1 MGAIVG
7 LITALGP
14 VVLQQI
20 LPVLLPDNSSVLKL
34 LQEILPRIPNWIATG
49 EATIEIYENVATV
62 IRENRPPTSA
72 EWDALE
78 ASIAADQAKVRD
90 TSQDV

>member
-1 MGAIVG
+1 MGAIVS

-14 VVLQQI
+14 VALQAVLPAI
-20 LPVLLPDNSSVLKL
+20 LPDNSSVLKL
-34 LQEILPRIPNWIATG
+34 LQEIVPRIPKWIETGTATV
-49 EATIEIYENVATV
+49 ALYDNVMTV

-78 ASIAADQAKVRD
+78 ASIAADQAVVRD
-90 TSQDV
+90 KSRDV

>member
-1 MGAIVG
+1 MGSIVT

-14 VVLQQI
+14 VALQHI
-20 LPVLLPDNSSVLKL
+20 LPVILPDNSSVLKL
-34 LQEILPRIPNWIATG
+34 LQEIVPRIPQWIKAG
-49 EATIEIYENVATV
+49 EATVALYDNVMTV

-78 ASIAADQAKVRD
+78 ASIAADQATVRD